1 MTTPNESVDK
11 NLYDSLSEER
21 EDAPMQAEPKERE
34 KEGKGKKV
42 VEQEKKSDGS
52 SGEWRS
58 APRKEDPDSKLG
70 AGWVHKERKS
80 SRKMKPAKERE
91 KSPFEYTKQALLSFH
106 QPNPVPPS
114 DFTMIP
120 NICSEESLAP
130 VNESPH
136 LLKQVFVLPAY
147 FKRTL
152 ISFFQFSLRFYN
164 KNTRTVFHQWLEGVG
179 AGEEVCSFV
188 WRILFNLTKYQQD
201 EEEALILVGNQ
212 MNVSD
217 RIFSC

>member
-1 MTTPNESVDK
+1 MATLRKEKKKRKQNRRRMTTPNESVDK

-21 EDAPMQAEPKERE
+21 EDAPIQAELKERE
-34 KEGKGKKV
+34 KEGKAKKV

-136 LLKQVFVLPAY
+136 LLKQVFVLPA
-147 FKRTL
+147 
-152 ISFFQFSLRFYN
+152 
-164 KNTRTVFHQWLEGVG
+164 H
-179 AGEEVCSFV
+179 
-188 WRILFNLTKYQQD
+188 FNGL
-201 EEEALILVGNQ
+201 
-212 MNVSD
+212 
-217 RIFSC
+217 